1 MTTADVRPVAGL
13 LAAATPSL
21 ADHVDLLGPLP
32 GLGRN
37 ELLAEVAESGLSGRG
52 GAGFPTVRKLSALP
66 ASGTVVVANGAEGEP
81 ASSKDRVLLDSAP
94 HLVLDGLVLT
104 ARSVG
109 ARSAYVYAAPELLTG
124 ALHRAVAERSDR
136 VRIRLVEAPPGFVSG
151 QESAAVQAINGGPA
165 LPTTTPPPV
174 FERGVGGRPTLVQN
188 VETLAHLALIARF
201 GARWFRYRGTP
212 DDPGTRLHTVSG
224 CVRRP
229 GVVEMDAGST
239 LAAIVQA
246 AGGATEPMQAV
257 LVGGYHG
264 GWVPWTTHTAQLRL
278 TARTLAPYGAAPGAG
293 VVIGLPTAAC
303 GLRAGAEL
311 AGYLA
316 GESAGQ
322 CGPCHNGMPAVA
334 RQLHLL
340 ADGRGT
346 ARTLHESYRLLD
358 LIEGRGACRHPDGT
372 ARLVR
377 STLQTFAA
385 EVDHHL
391 HGQCSSGMYSAVR
404 MHSR

>member
-1 MTTADVRPVAGL
+1 VAGL
-13 LAAATPSL
+13 LSAATPNL
-21 ADHVDLLGPLP
+21 ADHVELLGPLP
-32 GLGRN
+32 VLGRD
-37 ELLAEVAESGLSGRG
+37 EFLAEIANSGLSGRG
-52 GAGFPTVRKLSALP
+52 GAGFPTARKLSALP

-81 ASSKDRVLLDSAP
+81 ASSKDRLLLATAP
-94 HLVLDGLVLT
+94 HLVLDGLVLM
-104 ARSVG
+104 ARAVG
-109 ARSAYVYAAPELLTG
+109 AVSACLYAPPDVLDG
-124 ALHRAVAERSDR
+124 AVRRAFAERRDR
-136 VRIRLVEAPPGFVSG
+136 LRIRLVEAPHGFISG
-151 QESAAVQAINGGPA
+151 QESAAVQAIGGGPA
-165 LPTTTPPPV
+165 LPTSTPPAV

-188 VETLAHLALIARF
+188 VETLAHVALIARF

-229 GVVEMDAGST
+229 GVVELDAGST

-264 GWVPWTTHTAQLRL
+264 GWVPWTTQTAQLQV
-278 TARTLAPYGAAPGAG
+278 TARNLARYGAAPGAG
-293 VVIGLPTAAC
+293 VIIGLAGASC
-303 GLRAGAEL
+303 GLRAGADL
-311 AGYLA
+311 AVYLA

-322 CGPCHNGMPAVA
+322 CGPCRNGMPAVA
-334 RQLHLL
+334 RQLQLL
-340 ADGRGT
+340 ADGRGN
-346 ARTLHESYRLLD
+346 ARNLQECHRLLD

-385 EVDHHL
+385 EVDDHL
-391 HGQCSSGMYSAVR
+391 HGQCSSGMYSPVR
-404 MHSR
+404 MYTR